1 MPPKRGVP
9 IRRRPAARKEVL
21 KRPAKAEEEVA
32 QKLRKFSQVSPVEL
46 LSLGPICI
54 QSGVYYGRTVHLAG
68 ELVSLNN
75 KGCQLYGEFKV
86 SGTKDE
92 ELLRILTGKPNRL
105 VTLHLCR
112 GDCSQQLTDET
123 LIHVMD
129 FEAVDLRRLPWMT
142 NLQTVEP
149 AQEGEDE
156 MEKLRREQERMEQAR
171 AEEAKEAK
179 KDKRRKEDRRE
190 RKEGR
195 QISPR
200 KEDETLE
207 VGQKDLKMV
216 FGDTGM
222 DPDVK
227 RRSKMMKRARK
238 LGQNKKK
245 KKKKGSSSEGKE
257 SSTSSSSQS
266 SSEPGGEG
274 LFDEERRLK
283 KIWRRCPG
291 ALTAQAL
298 GEAKETLVTG
308 AGTMWSM
315 DRVSLPPLFVHYART
330 QLLPNMSPVVQ
341 QEALTIALA
350 MDSMIQGKIASSLDV
365 LSQRLKALEAGSRGA
380 HWTVTRQMELCR
392 VDAQGISEEGEALG
406 AAKRAREEERLR
418 TMMSKAPAYKGGEA
432 SQWGGK
438 TRKGKEGKGT
448 TKGQPHEGGKGKGS
462 SGAKDD
468 QNKGWQKK
476 KE

>member
-156 MEKLRREQERMEQAR
+156 MEKLRREQERMEQASKGR
-171 AEEAKEAK
+171 GSKGSKERQEE
-179 KDKRRKEDRRE
+179 
-190 RKEGR
+190 
-195 QISPR
+195 
-200 KEDETLE
+200 
-207 VGQKDLKMV
+207 
-216 FGDTGM
+216 
-222 DPDVK
+222 K
-227 RRSKMMKRARK
+227 RRSER
-238 LGQNKKK
+238 
-245 KKKKGSSSEGKE
+245 
-257 SSTSSSSQS
+257 
-266 SSEPGGEG
+266 
-274 LFDEERRLK
+274 EERR
-283 KIWRRCPG
+283 
-291 ALTAQAL
+291 
-298 GEAKETLVTG
+298 ET
-308 AGTMWSM
+308 
-315 DRVSLPPLFVHYART
+315 DF
-330 QLLPNMSPVVQ
+330 
-341 QEALTIALA
+341 
-350 MDSMIQGKIASSLDV
+350 
-365 LSQRLKALEAGSRGA
+365 SQ
-380 HWTVTRQMELCR
+380 
-392 VDAQGISEEGEALG
+392 
-406 AAKRAREEERLR
+406 
-418 TMMSKAPAYKGGEA
+418 KGG
-432 SQWGGK
+432 
-438 TRKGKEGKGT
+438 
-448 TKGQPHEGGKGKGS
+448 
-462 SGAKDD
+462 
-468 QNKGWQKK
+468 
-476 KE
+476 